1 MLNQKQSPFTRAKSG
16 FVFFKAEQYGKVL
29 DGTSRALPQNLASY
43 IQSFE
48 FMKKPGDTLQKGEI
62 LGWTIVSARQE
73 EIWNVL
79 HELIQFVESSSGVE
93 VKKPLI

>member
-1 MLNQKQSPFTRAKSG
+1 
-16 FVFFKAEQYGKVL
+16 L